1 MRYLSFIISSVFLS
15 ILFSCSPKGNEAHI
29 AQLDSLLVIV
39 DSCQIRLE
47 RMQNDVP
54 VDSLFEL
61 SSNQMKLVTEL
72 YTDSTD
78 QQFWVVTMS
87 DYYAAHKAFKRVR
100 SRRETLNEEIV
111 VCRKQIE
118 DLKHDE
124 RKGLVPQEKSLEFFE
139 RELMAVQALQEN
151 VNVMYASAYSAETAI
166 DTLTPIIQSKLE
178 QALSAEIK

>member
-1 MRYLSFIISSVFLS
+1 MRYLPYFALIALFFS
-15 ILFSCSPKGNEAHI
+15 IVSCSPKGNEAHI

-39 DSCQIRLE
+39 DTCQLRLE
-47 RMQNDVP
+47 RIQKDVP

-61 SSNQMKLVTEL
+61 SNNQMNLVTEL

-87 DYYAAHKAFKRVR
+87 DYYAAHKVFKRIKN
-100 SRRETLNEEIV
+100 RRDGLSEEIV

-118 DLKHDE
+118 NLKHDE
-124 RKGLVPQEKSLEFFE
+124 RKGLVPQEKSMEYFE

-151 VNVMYASAYSAETAI
+151 VNLLYESAYSAEIAI
-166 DTLTPIIQSKLE
+166 DTLTPIIVSKLE
-178 QALSAEIK
+178 QSISTEIK